1 MSLVVAFTGRETAVM
16 AGDLREMLMQGPDA
30 GIRTFE
36 RELYQG
42 SIMSDDSLMQR
53 AGELGIGLIVRDDKC
68 KVSEREGV
76 LIGEV
81 TESEGER
88 VRKRRL
94 YAVPGAYA
102 IADIEPGRFDLRSRG
117 EGSTFVILGNEITRE
132 IAHGIIR
139 TSWKEGTLADAVGII
154 IQIMHAAASCT
165 ASVSRTFMLLQTRER
180 SGFPGLV
187 EKDMQASDTART
199 EGSRYRRGD
208 P

>member
-42 SIMSDDSLMQR
+42 SIRSDDSLMQR
-53 AGELGIGLIVRDDKC
+53 AGELGIRLIVRDDKC

-102 IADIEPGRFDLRSRG
+102 IADIGPGRFDLRSRG
-117 EGSTFVILGNEITRE
+117 EGSRFIILGNEVTRD

-139 TSWKEGTLADAVGII
+139 TSWKEGTLADAIGII
-154 IQIMHAAASCT
+154 MQIMHAAASCT

-187 EKDMQASDTART
+187 EKDMRASDTADT
-199 EGSRYRRGD
+199 EGSRYRRRD

>member
-53 AGELGIGLIVRDDKC
+53 AGELGIRLIVRDDKC

-81 TESEGER
+81 TESEGEL

-117 EGSTFVILGNEITRE
+117 EGSTFVILGNEITKE

-139 TSWKEGTLADAVGII
+139 TTWKEGTLADAIGII
-154 IQIMHAAASCT
+154 LQIMQTAASRT

-180 SGFPGLV
+180 SGFPGLM
-187 EKDMQASDTART
+187 EKDMQASDKTGTA
-199 EGSRYRRGD
+199 
-208 P
+208 

>member
-30 GIRTFE
+30 AIRTFE

-42 SIMSDDSLMQR
+42 SIRSDDSLMQR
-53 AGELGIGLIVRDDKC
+53 AGELGIRLIVRDDKC

-81 TESEGER
+81 TESEGEL

-117 EGSTFVILGNEITRE
+117 EGSTFVILGNEVTRE

-139 TSWKEGTLADAVGII
+139 TSWQEGTLADAIGII

-165 ASVSRTFMLLQTRER
+165 VSVSRTFMLLQTRER
-180 SGFPGLV
+180 SGFPGLM
-187 EKDMQASDTART
+187 EKDIRGAGEAGTGGSRSGN
-199 EGSRYRRGD
+199 EGS
-208 P
+208 

>member
-16 AGDLREMLMQGPDA
+16 AGDLREMLMQGPDGA
-30 GIRTFE
+30 IRTFE

-53 AGELGIGLIVRDDKC
+53 AGELGIRLIVRDDKC

-88 VRKRRL
+88 VRRRRL

-102 IADIEPGRFDLRSRG
+102 IADIGPGRFDLRSRG
-117 EGSTFVILGNEITRE
+117 EGSSFVVLGNEITRE

-139 TSWKEGTLADAVGII
+139 TNWKEGTLADAIGII

-187 EKDMQASDTART
+187 EKDMQASAPAGT

>member
-42 SIMSDDSLMQR
+42 SIMSDASLMQR
-53 AGELGIGLIVRDDKC
+53 AGELGIRLIVRDDKC

-81 TESEGER
+81 TESEGEL

-117 EGSTFVILGNEITRE
+117 EGSTFVILGNEITKE

-139 TSWKEGTLADAVGII
+139 TTWKEGTLADAIGII
-154 IQIMHAAASCT
+154 LQIMQTAASRT
-165 ASVSRTFMLLQTRER
+165 ASVSRRFRLLQTRER
-180 SGFPGLV
+180 SGFPGLM
-187 EKDMQASDTART
+187 EKDMQASDKTGTA
-199 EGSRYRRGD
+199 
-208 P
+208 